1 MVISAAAIQHEKYQ
15 KSFIQIY
22 TKTRFALAAVIRLG
36 LLASDKEK
44 KKILWLC
51 VMIACDIT
59 APAEIRRKG
68 HSDRAGRG
76 ESTLEANTEEGRAAL
91 TALDAERAK
100 N

>member
-1 MVISAAAIQHEKYQ
+1 
-15 KSFIQIY
+15 
-22 TKTRFALAAVIRLG
+22 
-36 LLASDKEK
+36 
-44 KKILWLC
+44 
-51 VMIACDIT
+51 MIACDIT